1 MPPTVTAL
9 ISGATSEFGF
19 AALFLSALGAA
30 TVLPGSSEVVLVAM
44 ALSGVADR
52 WALLIVATTG
62 NVLGSLINWCMGR
75 GVARW
80 RERPWFP
87 LSPSQ
92 HERVATLFN
101 RFGWP
106 SLLFAWLPVIG
117 DPLTVVAGMS
127 RMPVM
132 PFLVLVAAGKA
143 GRYAVILALL
153 L

>member
-1 MPPTVTAL
+1 MTADAL
-9 ISGATSEFGF
+9 ISGASSWISFLV
-19 AALFLSALGAA
+19 LFVSALGAA
-30 TVLPGSSEVVLVAM
+30 TLLPGSSEVVLVAM

-52 WALLIVATTG
+52 WALLVVATAG
-62 NVLGSLINWCMGR
+62 NVLGSLVNWCMGR

-87 LSPSQ
+87 LSPAQ
-92 HERVATLFN
+92 YERMATLYN
-101 RFGWP
+101 RVGWP

-127 RMPVM
+127 RMPM
-132 PFLVLVAAGKA
+132 TPFLLLVTAGKA

-153 L
+153 P